1 MATVAEAASRQAGQD
16 VASVAGA
23 EVVRRPAAAD
33 ADPARL
39 RRRRRRL
46 ERTLAWLTPVVLFAA
61 WQWASSVEVID
72 PRYFPAPTKIW
83 DAGVELWRDR
93 TLLRDLRVT
102 SARVAWG
109 FGLGSA
115 LGVLCGIPLGL
126 SRVARAASEP
136 TLYALWTVPK
146 LALLPL
152 LLLIFGINDR
162 PIIVLVLINCFFMM
176 LIPTMAAIR
185 SVPHSY
191 REAAASFGATRRD
204 MLRHVLL
211 PAATPQIFVALRLA
225 AGASILVIVGAE
237 FVYGDTGLGHLIWH
251 SWELF
256 LADRMYVGIVIVAA
270 GGAAFTLLVATIGRR
285 LAPWDDDR

>member
-1 MATVAEAASRQAGQD
+1 MARKADAPSAAD
-16 VASVAGA
+16 DGA
-23 EVVRRPAAAD
+23 PHAVVRRPGQED
-33 ADPARL
+33 LDPTRF

-46 ERTLAWLTPVVLFAA
+46 ELSLAWLTPAVLFAA
-61 WQWASSVEVID
+61 WQWASSAEAID
-72 PRYFPAPTKIW
+72 PRYFPAPTEIW
-83 DAGVELWRDR
+83 DAGVELYRDG
-93 TLLRDLRVT
+93 TLLRDLGVT
-102 SARVAWG
+102 ASRVAWG

-115 LGVLCGIPLGL
+115 LGILCGIPLGL

-162 PIIVLVLINCFFMM
+162 PIIVLVMINCFFLV

-185 SVPHSY
+185 SDPHTY
-191 REAAASFGATRRD
+191 REAAGSFGANRRD
-204 MLRHVLL
+204 VLRHVLL

-237 FVYGDTGLGHLIWH
+237 FVYGDTGMGHLIWH

-256 LADRMYVGIVIVAA
+256 VADRMYVGIVIVAA
-270 GGAAFTLLVATIGRR
+270 AGAAFTMLVSAIGRR